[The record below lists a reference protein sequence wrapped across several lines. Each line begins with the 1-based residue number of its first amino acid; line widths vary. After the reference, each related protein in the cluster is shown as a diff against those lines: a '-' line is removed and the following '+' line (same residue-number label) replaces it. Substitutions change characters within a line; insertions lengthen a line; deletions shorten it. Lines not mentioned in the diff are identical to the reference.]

1 MYDVTNM
8 ANAKREVRLTNETM
22 MNRLI
27 SLLNE
32 SGVSK
37 VKDTYDLGKGTEFDD
52 GYYYVSFV
60 CTGKTFITLLK
71 AFTILREEGTC
82 EVEYES
88 ANGWDWK
95 VA

>member
-1 MYDVTNM
+1 MYDVKNM
-8 ANAKREVRLTNETM
+8 ANAKREVRVNDEVM
-22 MNRLI
+22 MNRLVDF
-27 SLLNE
+27 LNE

-37 VKDTYDLGKGTEFDD
+37 VKNTFDLGKGTEFDD

-60 CTGKTFITLLK
+60 CTGKAFITLLRG
-71 AFTILREEGTC
+71 FTLLREEGTC
-82 EVEYES
+82 VLEYET